1 MAVEAPAEPTRHWR
15 VTAGTRI
22 ALRRA
27 TDEEMSYMWDQLW
40 KHSADLIL
48 DPTEEEQYRLRPPT
62 YVICWAD
69 DPTKVLKSFWSPVG
83 HWLLE
88 YALKDV
94 DVYVRRRGAVY
105 VGLLMPLLWQDDGD
119 QA

>member
-1 MAVEAPAEPTRHWR
+1 MTTAVISPTRGGR
-15 VTAGTRI
+15 TIAGTRI

-27 TDEEMSYMWDQLW
+27 TDEELTHMWDELW
-40 KHSADLIL
+40 RISPDMLT
-48 DPTEEEQYRLRPPT
+48 DRREEEQYRLRPPT

-88 YALKDV
+88 YALKEV